1 MRRAGYC
8 CKLFKKGLQ
17 ATRAPGS
24 AVLGRLSCRRSASSA
39 DVSSH
44 ENEVIGMRFKPRDSV
59 QNSIPFWPSRR
70 RSGSNRAIRL
80 CEAVSHTESEAIGN
94 RAPAHCRTARR
105 KFRDHYLRGGCTIVA
120 QLLPSGAIL
129 PRQWCKSPNLSRWFR
144 TPGGW
149 NRVIAKQWCCGSSL
163 AIQFLSGS
171 RAYSQRS
178 SRF

>member
-17 ATRAPGS
+17 ATRAPGQQYWAGCLADVAK
-24 AVLGRLSCRRSASSA
+24 AVR

-44 ENEVIGMRFKPRDSV
+44 ENEVIGMRFKPPDSV

-144 TPGGW
+144 TLGG
-149 NRVIAKQWCCGSSL
+149 
-163 AIQFLSGS
+163 
-171 RAYSQRS
+171 
-178 SRF
+178 